1 MDVNKL
7 RLVCF
12 RNFLDTTLNF
22 NNSLNILIGNNAQG
36 KTNII
41 EAIYTLLRGGTY
53 RTKDD
58 STLINWQEKQGYLS
72 GEVSKDSESFQIN
85 ILFQNIEKLNPLSPK
100 TKKIIKVNKKYRSK
114 SWLTERF
121 YPVIFTP
128 EDLQIIKSSPSLRRK
143 FLDEVIINLN
153 PTYEHYLRDYNRI
166 LFQRNI
172 LLKTERNKHN
182 LDRHLSEWDQKIVEA
197 GSLITWYRIKT
208 LQLINQK
215 VKTIHQL
222 MTEPKETLKLKY
234 NSNFLTTFLEEK
246 EEIQK
251 VFEQKLENA
260 RDKDLTLKVTT
271 IGPHRDDYSILSDSI
286 DLGLYGSQGQQ
297 RTVVLALKMA
307 ELELIREKDGEYP
320 PLLLDDVLSE
330 LDAERRLFLIKL
342 IKEKPIQT
350 FITSIDLQDFVPYH
364 IVESARV
371 FKVRGGMV
379 EENEK

>member
-72 GEVSKDSESFQIN
+72 GEVRKDRESFQIN

-100 TKKIIKVNKKYRSK
+100 TKKIIKVNKKYRPK

-153 PTYEHYLRDYNRI
+153 PIYEHYLRDYNRI

-172 LLKTERNKHN
+172 LLKTERNKNN
-182 LDRHLSEWDQKIVEA
+182 LDRHLSVWDQKIVET
-197 GSLITWYRIKT
+197 GSLVTWYRIKT

-215 VKTIHQL
+215 VKIIHQL

-251 VFEQKLENA
+251 VFEQKMENA

-271 IGPHRDDYSILSDSI
+271 VGPHRDDYSILNDSI

-350 FITSIDLQDFVPYH
+350 FITSIDLQDFAPYH
-364 IVESARV
+364 IMESAQV
-371 FKVRGGMV
+371 FRVRGGMV

>member
-1 MDVNKL
+1 MDVNKI

-72 GEVSKDSESFQIN
+72 GEVSKDRESFQIN

-100 TKKIIKVNKKYRSK
+100 TKKIIKVNKKYRPK

-153 PTYEHYLRDYNRI
+153 PIYEHYLRDYNRI

-172 LLKTERNKHN
+172 LLKTERNKNN
-182 LDRHLSEWDQKIVEA
+182 LDRHLSVWDQKIVET
-197 GSLITWYRIKT
+197 GSLVTWYRIKT

-215 VKTIHQL
+215 VKIIHQL

-251 VFEQKLENA
+251 VFEQKMENA

-271 IGPHRDDYSILSDSI
+271 VGPHRDDYSILNDSI

-350 FITSIDLQDFVPYH
+350 FITSIDLQDFTPYH
-364 IVESARV
+364 IVESAKIFRI
-371 FKVRGGMV
+371 RNGTV
-379 EENEK
+379 EE